1 MDLLT
6 STIIYRIDHPL
17 YKVLCANKTWNLSYI
32 IYINNLHL
40 FSLYFKQSSSHHLV
54 IPLFQFLNVNLH
66 YFICEQNVRLI
77 QLAVSLGGVE
87 SLIEHPA
94 TMTHGPMLM
103 TSEDRLSGGITD
115 GLVRIRYWLI
125 FSNFVI
131 KFNSLQHIHLK
142 LLVFSFNSIGIEDP
156 DDLIKDLQ
164 QALDKIP
171 ENVIG

>member
-1 MDLLT
+1 M
-6 STIIYRIDHPL
+6 R
-17 YKVLCANKTWNLSYI
+17 
-32 IYINNLHL
+32 
-40 FSLYFKQSSSHHLV
+40 LV
-54 IPLFQFLNVNLH
+54 
-66 YFICEQNVRLI
+66 

-115 GLVRIRYWLI
+115 GLVRIRYCLI
-125 FSNFVI
+125 FSNCII
-131 KFNSLQHIHLK
+131 KFNSLQHIQLK
-142 LLVFSFNSIGIEDP
+142 LLSSLFIALVSRIDP